1 MTGFRVARTAA
12 GYRTAVAACAAYAR
26 AHRGQGI
33 SLSYWRKLETSAPR
47 LLGDWQARRF
57 ARFFSCSVNVVMTM
71 ATPPPKPP
79 RSVRKSTN
87 LKEEQTAL
95 TLYPALWQG
104 PG

>member
-1 MTGFRVARTAA
+1 MTGFRKARIAA
-12 GYRTAVAACAAYAR
+12 GYRTAVAACAAYAQ

-33 SLSYWRKLETSAPR
+33 SLSYWRKLETAAPR

-57 ARFFSCSVNVVMTM
+57 ARFFGCSVNVVMTM
-71 ATPPPKPP
+71 ATPPTTLS
-79 RSVRKSTN
+79 RFVRKSTN
-87 LKEEQTAL
+87 LKEEPTAL